1 MGTVD
6 RIRKLFNR
14 NDADRFGMKV
24 FSQVVAC
31 AKTPEQQDKVLC
43 TISHLARLWKEG
55 DAVRIPQIM
64 AMVEDT
70 YPHLE
75 RMADLE
81 IHSAEWLVELAAA
94 TQITADSADDTVQP
108 TGELDQLLL
117 LIELMKKYPMVK
129 QNSSKGHSRKELP
142 AFPLQ
147 PLLSHDDE
155 LRASIK
161 QG

>member
-1 MGTVD
+1 MGTVN

-43 TISHLARLWKEG
+43 TISHLVRLWKEG
-55 DAVRIPQIM
+55 DAARIPQVM
-64 AMVEDT
+64 AMVEET
-70 YPHLE
+70 YPYLE

-81 IHSAEWLVELAAA
+81 IHSTEWLAELAAA
-94 TQITADSADDTVQP
+94 TQITADSAEGTVQP
-108 TGELDQLLL
+108 TEKFDQLLL
-117 LIELMKKYPMVK
+117 LIEVMKKYPMVK
-129 QNSSKGHSRKELP
+129 QNSSKEHPHKELP
-142 AFPLQ
+142 AFPLH
-147 PLLSHDDE
+147 PLLSNDDE

>member
-1 MGTVD
+1 MSTVD
-6 RIRKLFNR
+6 SIRKLFNR

-43 TISHLARLWKEG
+43 TVSHLARLWKEG
-55 DAVRIPQIM
+55 DAVRIPQVM
-64 AMVEDT
+64 AMVEET

-81 IHSAEWLVELAAA
+81 THSAEWLSELAAA
-94 TQITADSADDTVQP
+94 TQITADSADGTVRQ
-108 TGELDQLLL
+108 TEKFDQLLL

-129 QNSSKGHSRKELP
+129 QGSSKAKLHEELP

-147 PLLSHDDE
+147 PLLSNK
-155 LRASIK
+155 L
-161 QG
+161 